1 MLIAPSTC
9 TRPTPRK
16 LPSRYANVWP
26 CVVSAARGF
35 LPRYV
40 AFTVPRVTVR
50 PRWPS
55 SMAAA
60 SPKCKVPL
68 IASGPS
74 DTCQNKTKPINTHF
88 ICERAA
94 LRRST
99 RLLRS
104 DSKNNTSLSR
114 SSVAHEN
121 PEHRTDRSEARRAA
135 PRTSM
140 PRPFLKPCRKVPE
153 KTTGIPLLSYR
164 LTSSYLAIRLRS
176 ARLPRTE
183 TPKSFNPLRWLGN
196 AVQYRRKQSRA
207 MHVQI

>member
-9 TRPTPRK
+9 TRLTPRK

-26 CVVSAARGF
+26 CVVSTARGF

-74 DTCQNKTKPINTHF
+74 DTCQNKTKLINTHF

-94 LRRST
+94 LHRSAH
-99 RLLRS
+99 LLRS
-104 DSKNNTSLSR
+104 DSKNNSSLSR
-114 SSVAHEN
+114 SSVALEKSRASYRPIR
-121 PEHRTDRSEARRAA
+121 PEATDRSEARRAA

-140 PRPFLKPCRKVPE
+140 PRPFLEPCRKVPA

-164 LTSSYLAIRLRS
+164 LTSRYLAI
-176 ARLPRTE
+176 
-183 TPKSFNPLRWLGN
+183 
-196 AVQYRRKQSRA
+196 
-207 MHVQI
+207 